1 MTADTPA
8 SPAPPAHPA
17 TVSPLRTFW
26 WTVRR
31 EVWEN
36 RSLYIAPASVAA
48 MVILGF
54 LLGAGHYAEKLHS
67 ADVMDPA
74 KRRGVFEIP
83 YDLAALLV
91 IGTSFLV
98 AVFFC
103 LDALYGERRDRS
115 ILFWKSLPVSDFVA
129 VFAKAAVPLVVIPVI
144 AFAVILSTQF
154 LVLLLSTVTL
164 WANSQGVS
172 AIWTEIPWAQKIA
185 VLLYAIAVLSIWF
198 APLYGWLLFASGWAP
213 RAPFLWAVLPPL
225 ALAVA
230 EKIAF
235 GTSYFGEMLRYF
247 FSACFH
253 QAFSLE
259 HGGHIDQLS
268 ELDPA
273 KFFFTPS
280 VWIGLLVAAIFLVAA
295 SLLRRYRGPI

>member
-1 MTADTPA
+1 MNADASISPAA
-8 SPAPPAHPA
+8 SPAVINP
-17 TVSPLRTFW
+17 VRTFW
-26 WTVRR
+26 WTVKR

-36 RSLYIAPASVAA
+36 SSLYIAPLSVAA
-48 MVILGF
+48 LVVIGF
-54 LLGAGHYAEKLHS
+54 LLGAIHFAEKMH
-67 ADVMDPA
+67 AAEVMDPN
-74 KRRGVFEIP
+74 KRRAVLELP
-83 YDLAALLV
+83 YDLAAMLV

-129 VFAKAAVPLVVIPVI
+129 VFAKAAIPLLVIPVI
-144 AFAVILSTQF
+144 AFAIILATQF
-154 LVLLLSTVTL
+154 VVLLLSTVTL
-164 WANSQGVS
+164 LANGQGAS
-172 AIWTEIPWAQKIA
+172 APWTDIPWGQSTV
-185 VLLYAIAVLSIWF
+185 VLLYGLAILSIWF
-198 APLYGWLLFASGWAP
+198 APLYGWLLLASGWAR

-235 GTSYFGEMLRYF
+235 GTSYFGEMWRYF
-247 FSACFH
+247 FSACFR
-253 QAFSLE
+253 QAFSAE

-273 KFFFTPS
+273 KFFTTPS
-280 VWIGLLVAAIFLVAA
+280 VWVGLLVAAILLVAA